1 MSSTRMKVIAILVVL
16 SLPARP
22 GTLSLLLGLQTAPPR
37 LSSCSKRLGVPF
49 PAKLKARI
57 FCSRHSQPI
66 STVRARWR
74 RRPRGERRGSRS
86 TRRKRPKRTEQSRE
100 PARSRSCTCTAA
112 CEDVRHSVRTAEV
125 GRRRENLKRQVEFR
139 GRAWGVL
146 TQVKVSSALRRLA
159 RGGIVWTAGLDSR
172 PGEWGAEIRRYRTT
186 AKYAGGSSSSAP
198 EVLRLWKPTASSLL
212 APADNLKIEIAKIQE
227 YGKG

>member
-1 MSSTRMKVIAILVVL
+1 MFKKVRGPFSRQIKSPHILFETQPTDL
-16 SLPARP
+16 NRQGEMEAAAARRE
-22 GTLSLLLGLQTAPPR
+22 G
-37 LSSCSKRLGVPF
+37 
-49 PAKLKARI
+49 
-57 FCSRHSQPI
+57 
-66 STVRARWR
+66 
-74 RRPRGERRGSRS
+74 GSRS